1 MGEARGVPATSR
13 RGRPL
18 AVASLAVA
26 AAFGSVVVPAGEAAA
41 ASQPAAWRTAASH
54 SAAAQSV
61 VAHSVV
67 AHPAAAHSAAAWGWR
82 LAARWRATGSTEV
95 RLAAGG
101 HASMLRGAGVR
112 DVAVTVLPTTRCE
125 GLWLRG
131 PEQSFEL
138 TSGTYRFPVA
148 TGSRLTVVGWC
159 PTPAGVREVTVLDVR
174 VRPGGLSPLSPASWW
189 R

>member
-1 MGEARGVPATSR
+1 MGEGRGVPATSR

-54 SAAAQSV
+54 SAAA
-61 VAHSVV
+61 
-67 AHPAAAHSAAAWGWR
+67 WGWR
-82 LAARWRATGSTEV
+82 FAARWRATGSTEV